1 MSRSSVSRKAVLLRG
16 MGGLAAAVGAASIA
30 LGAFATSASAGGNPS
45 FDGIVA
51 ATTPT
56 GFLSSPLSYDISQGP
71 VTIEFDVATTNLTD
85 SSQEVGLNFSADHIL
100 TYDGSDVSD
109 GQPGQPGITFTGPS
123 GTTQV
128 QMPGSQSFTVT
139 WDANQAV
146 TIQRQYV
153 LDTCGYFQLDIW
165 APVSDLQDGSNGAIA
180 TSDPSQR
187 DRATLASGFIRILGC
202 GGSGPRPPPSPTS
215 TPTPTPTGSVQPT
228 ATPSPTPSTDPA
240 GGVLGLS
247 TPSTGAGGGDGGEL
261 ELGALLLSVGLLL
274 LFAAR
279 RRSAT
284 GARLPRM
291 DV

>member
-1 MSRSSVSRKAVLLRG
+1 
-16 MGGLAAAVGAASIA
+16 
-30 LGAFATSASAGGNPS
+30 
-45 FDGIVA
+45 
-51 ATTPT
+51 
-56 GFLSSPLSYDISQGP
+56 
-71 VTIEFDVATTNLTD
+71 
-85 SSQEVGLNFSADHIL
+85 
-100 TYDGSDVSD
+100 
-109 GQPGQPGITFTGPS
+109 
-123 GTTQV
+123 
-128 QMPGSQSFTVT
+128 MPGSQSFTVT

-202 GGSGPRPPPSPTS
+202 GGSGPSPTPSPTS